1 MALTQ
6 KQENFCLAYIKTGN
20 ASEAYRQSYN
30 AEKMKPETINEASSR
45 LLADSKI
52 ATRVKEL
59 TSKVEKKAIMSATER
74 MELLSL
80 IANNVTFDKDGN
92 AGFNDATKAIEILN
106 KMDGI
111 YIQKNQTELSGA
123 VGVTFQ
129 IDLGD
134 ESN

>member
-6 KQENFCLAYIKTGN
+6 KQENFCLAYIQNGN
-20 ASEAYRQSYN
+20 AAESYKKCYNTENMKSESIYRK
-30 AEKMKPETINEASSR
+30 ATELMATVTITAR
-45 LLADSKI
+45 I
-52 ATRVKEL
+52 KEL
-59 TSKVEKKAIMSATER
+59 RDKAESKAIITLEQR
-74 MELLSL
+74 KELLSRF
-80 IANNVTFDKDGN
+80 AWEEESDK
-92 AGFNDATKAIEILN
+92 AMKAIDLLN
-106 KMDGI
+106 KMDSV

>member
-6 KQENFCLAYIKTGN
+6 KQENFCLAYIQNGN
-20 ASEAYRQSYN
+20 AAESYKKCYN
-30 AEKMKPETINEASSR
+30 TENMKPESIYRKATELMATVTITAR
-45 LLADSKI
+45 I
-52 ATRVKEL
+52 KEL
-59 TSKVEKKAIMSATER
+59 RDKAESKAIITLEQR
-74 MELLSL
+74 KELLSRF
-80 IANNVTFDKDGN
+80 AWEEESDK
-92 AGFNDATKAIEILN
+92 AMKAIDLLN
-106 KMDGI
+106 KMDSV

>member
-20 ASEAYRQSYN
+20 ASESYRQAYDTESMKDATIANSAYKLLKN
-30 AEKMKPETINEASSR
+30 DDVTARINSLQARNEKQ
-45 LLADSKI
+45 
-52 ATRVKEL
+52 
-59 TSKVEKKAIMSATER
+59 AIITLEQR
-74 MELLSL
+74 KELLSRW
-80 IANNVTFDKDGN
+80 VWEEETPN
-92 AGFNDATKAIEILN
+92 AMKALDLLN
-106 KMDGI
+106 KMESV

-134 ESN
+134 SK

>member
-20 ASEAYRQSYN
+20 ASEAYRQAYN
-30 AEKMKPETINEASSR
+30 AEKMKPESINVKACE
-45 LLADSKI
+45 LLKDVNV
-52 ATRVKEL
+52 TVRVNEL
-59 TSKVEKKAIMSATER
+59 KARAESKAIITLEQR
-74 MELLSL
+74 KELLSRF
-80 IANNVTFDKDGN
+80 AWEEETDKSM
-92 AGFNDATKAIEILN
+92 KAIDLLN
-106 KMDGI
+106 KMESV

-134 ESN
+134 SK

>member
-1 MALTQ
+1 MAITQ
-6 KQENFCLAYIKTGN
+6 KQENFCLAYIQNSN
-20 ASEAYRQSYN
+20 AAESYKQCYN
-30 AEKMKPETINEASSR
+30 TENMKPESIYRKATELMANGTITAR
-45 LLADSKI
+45 L
-52 ATRVKEL
+52 KEL
-59 TSKVEKKAIMSATER
+59 RSKAESKAIMSVEER
-74 MELLSL
+74 KELLSL
-80 IANNVTFDKDGN
+80 IAKNVTYDKDGN

>member
-6 KQENFCLAYIKTGN
+6 KQHNFCVAYIKCGN
-20 ASEAYRQSYN
+20 QSEAYKIAYN
-30 AEKMKPETINEASSR
+30 AEKMKDDTVYKRAS
-45 LLADSKI
+45 
-52 ATRVKEL
+52 EL
-59 TSKVEKKAIMSATER
+59 MQNGEITGCITSMRERTESKAIITLEQR
-74 MELLSL
+74 KELLSRW
-80 IANNVTFDKDGN
+80 VWEEETDKSI
-92 AGFNDATKAIEILN
+92 KAIDLLN

>member
-20 ASEAYRQSYN
+20 AAESYKQCYN
-30 AEKMKPETINEASSR
+30 TENMKPESIYRKATELMANGTITAR
-45 LLADSKI
+45 LQELRSK
-52 ATRVKEL
+52 AE
-59 TSKVEKKAIMSATER
+59 SKAIMSVEER
-74 MELLSL
+74 KELLTK
-80 IANNVTFDKDGN
+80 IAQNVTFDKEGN

-134 ESN
+134 DK

>member
-30 AEKMKPETINEASSR
+30 AEKMSEKQIWEESSK
-45 LLADSKI
+45 LNSNPKVAQ
-52 ATRVKEL
+52 RVQEL
-59 TSKVEKKAIMSATER
+59 RDKAESKAIITLEQR
-74 MELLSL
+74 KELLSRF
-80 IANNVTFDKDGN
+80 AWEEETDKSI
-92 AGFNDATKAIEILN
+92 KAIDLLN

-111 YIQKNQTELSGA
+111 YIQKNQTELSGT

-134 ESN
+134 DNG

>member
-20 ASEAYRQSYN
+20 ASEAYRQAYN
-30 AEKMKPETINEASSR
+30 AEKMKPETIHVKACE
-45 LLADSKI
+45 LLQDGNVSV
-52 ATRVKEL
+52 RVKEL
-59 TSKVEKKAIMSATER
+59 KDKAESKAIITLEQR
-74 MELLSL
+74 KELLSRF
-80 IANNVTFDKDGN
+80 AWEE
-92 AGFNDATKAIEILN
+92 DATNAMKAMDLLN
-106 KMDGI
+106 KMESV
-111 YIQKNQTELSGA
+111 YIQKQQTELSGA